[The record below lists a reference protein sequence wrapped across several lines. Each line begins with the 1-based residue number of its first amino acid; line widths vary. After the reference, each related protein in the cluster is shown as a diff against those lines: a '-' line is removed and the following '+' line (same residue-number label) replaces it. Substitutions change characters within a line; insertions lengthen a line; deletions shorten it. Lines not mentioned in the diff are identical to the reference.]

1 MFYLFSGVAIGQH
14 TDEYVNGWIIKC
26 LFFSGVGIVTV
37 ISMYISTRELDLV
50 KVLLAKAVTVVVGL
64 VVVVVNLHE
73 SIRQLILFAA
83 AGRKLIFNS
92 KILDVY
98 LN

>member
-1 MFYLFSGVAIGQH
+1 MTA
-14 TDEYVNGWIIKC
+14 
-26 LFFSGVGIVTV
+26 
-37 ISMYISTRELDLV
+37 ISMHISTRELDLV
-50 KVLLAKAVTVVVGL
+50 CVLLAKAVTVLVGL

-73 SIRQLILFAA
+73 SIRQLIQF
-83 AGRKLIFNS
+83 AGRKLIFHS